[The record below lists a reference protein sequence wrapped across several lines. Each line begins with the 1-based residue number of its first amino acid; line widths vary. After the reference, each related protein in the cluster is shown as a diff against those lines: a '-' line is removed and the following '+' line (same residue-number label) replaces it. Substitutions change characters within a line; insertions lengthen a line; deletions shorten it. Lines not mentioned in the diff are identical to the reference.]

1 MKEYSFTY
9 IQYKFSNL
17 TLIPVCLLI
26 LILAECFEQLDNTIA
41 RTLYNIVTVFILVLI
56 YNKISNKMFQRNG
69 KINIVDAKQ
78 LVFVL
83 GTKVTEVYIADIE
96 KVILSVNRQFNTN
109 HIELTIK
116 TSANK
121 NIKIVSKRYFHQE
134 DLSEHAFM
142 NVFYDIKYADPGWH
156 FESDF
161 DGTFLTLERKKQE
174 ESYGE

>member
-1 MKEYSFTY
+1 M
-9 IQYKFSNL
+9 
-17 TLIPVCLLI
+17 
-26 LILAECFEQLDNTIA
+26 AECFEQLDNTIV

-121 NIKIVSKRYFHQE
+121 NIKI
-134 DLSEHAFM
+134 
-142 NVFYDIKYADPGWH
+142 
-156 FESDF
+156 
-161 DGTFLTLERKKQE
+161 
-174 ESYGE
+174 